1 MKPFYITTT
10 LPYVNAEPH
19 IGFALEII
27 EADVIARYHRLLG
40 EEVVFNT
47 GTDEHG
53 QKIFEKALDAG
64 VDPQAYVDE
73 YAKKFDRL
81 KDVLELSYTHFIR
94 TTDAHHVQS
103 AQAFWKRCEANGDIY
118 KNRYQTKYCV
128 GCELEKTDSELEE
141 GKCPVHPNFEIELRD
156 EENYF
161 FKFSNYQQRLLDLYD
176 ARPEFVVPDY
186 RLKEIR
192 NFVEAGLQDFSI
204 SRLKEKMPWGVPI
217 PGDENHVMYVW
228 FDALVNYI
236 STLGWPEKDGEFQK
250 FWPGTQVAG
259 KDNLRQQSA
268 MWQAMLLSAGLEPS
282 TQVYIHGFMTA
293 NGKKISKSLG
303 NTVDPF
309 EMVEKYGVDPLRY
322 YLLSDIT
329 SGADGDFSEERLVEK
344 YNGELGNDL
353 GNLLQRTLTM
363 AEKFCD
369 GKVPSV
375 HPSLPSCLGTSWE
388 AYHSAFSVFRLHEAI
403 ETTWVIVR
411 WMNALID
418 EKRPWTLAKEGKQEE
433 VEEVMYTLLES
444 LRMVAWMLAPF
455 IPTTSTKMLLSLGFS
470 EDVILNTTFK
480 QSQTWGGLPE
490 GQTLQKGEPLFPRME
505 LS

>member
-1 MKPFYITTT
+1 MNRFYITTT

-27 EADVIARYHRLLG
+27 EADVVARYHRLLG
-40 EEVVFNT
+40 EEVIFNT

-53 QKIFEKALDAG
+53 QKIYQKALEAG
-64 VDPQAYVDE
+64 VEPQAYVDV
-73 YAKKFDRL
+73 YAEKFDRL
-81 KDVLELSYTHFIR
+81 KNALALSYTHFIR
-94 TTDAHHVQS
+94 TTNAHHIS
-103 AQAFWKRCEANGDIY
+103 AAQEFWKRCEANGDVY
-118 KNRYQTKYCV
+118 KTRYQTKYCV

-141 GKCPVHPNFEIELRD
+141 EKCPVHPNLIVELRD
-156 EENYF
+156 EANYF
-161 FKFSNYQQRLLDLYD
+161 FKFSNYQQPLLDLYD
-176 ARPEFVVPDY
+176 AQPDFVVPDY

-204 SRLKEKMPWGVPI
+204 SRLKEKMPWGVPV

-236 STLGWPEKDGEFQK
+236 STLGWPDEDGAFL

-268 MWQAMLLSAGLEPS
+268 MWQAMLLSAGIVPS
-282 TQVYIHGFMTA
+282 KQIYIHGFMTV

-344 YNGELGNDL
+344 YHGELGNDL
-353 GNLLQRTLTM
+353 GNLLQRTITM

-369 GKVPSV
+369 GVVPV
-375 HPSLPSCLGTSWE
+375 VAKPVRFIDSWK
-388 AYHSAFSVFRLHEAI
+388 AYHEAMTSFRINGALEV
-403 ETTWVIVR
+403 TWLLVR
-411 WMNALID
+411 DMNALID
-418 EKRPWTLAKEGKQEE
+418 EKRPWALAKEEKQEE
-433 VEEVMYTLLES
+433 LDQVLYTLLET
-444 LRMVAWMLAPF
+444 LRHIAWMLRPF
-455 IPTTSTKMLLSLGFS
+455 MPETSTKMLTSLGFS
-470 EDVILNTTFK
+470 EDAILNITFK
-480 QSQTWGGLPE
+480 EAQDWGGLPE
-490 GQTLQKGEPLFPRME
+490 GQGLHKGEPLFPRFE
-505 LS
+505 S